1 MFCMQKSS
9 KRKKMPLTASF
20 FVAYSPL
27 THKHL
32 VGTILLYL
40 SGGVQV
46 IRKKVGERI
55 KELRQAQNISQE
67 KLALKADIDRTYL
80 ASVEQ
85 GKRNIAIIN
94 LEKIVIA
101 LDTTLEV
108 FFKGL

>member
-1 MFCMQKSS
+1 M
-9 KRKKMPLTASF
+9 
-20 FVAYSPL
+20 
-27 THKHL
+27 
-32 VGTILLYL
+32 
-40 SGGVQV
+40 

-101 LDTTLEV
+101 LDTTLE
-108 FFKGL
+108 FFLKGF

>member
-1 MFCMQKSS
+1 
-9 KRKKMPLTASF
+9 
-20 FVAYSPL
+20 
-27 THKHL
+27 
-32 VGTILLYL
+32 
-40 SGGVQV
+40 V

-108 FFKGL
+108 FSRACNDRKEGAYGVQIHRKRR

>member
-1 MFCMQKSS
+1 M
-9 KRKKMPLTASF
+9 
-20 FVAYSPL
+20 
-27 THKHL
+27 
-32 VGTILLYL
+32 
-40 SGGVQV
+40 

-94 LEKIVIA
+94 L
-101 LDTTLEV
+101 
-108 FFKGL
+108 

>member
-1 MFCMQKSS
+1 M
-9 KRKKMPLTASF
+9 
-20 FVAYSPL
+20 
-27 THKHL
+27 
-32 VGTILLYL
+32 
-40 SGGVQV
+40 

-108 FFKGL
+108 FFKMFLHKCIQYFSVIVK

>member
-1 MFCMQKSS
+1 M
-9 KRKKMPLTASF
+9 
-20 FVAYSPL
+20 
-27 THKHL
+27 
-32 VGTILLYL
+32 
-40 SGGVQV
+40 

-67 KLALKADIDRTYL
+67 KLSLKADIDRTYL

>member
-1 MFCMQKSS
+1 M
-9 KRKKMPLTASF
+9 
-20 FVAYSPL
+20 
-27 THKHL
+27 
-32 VGTILLYL
+32 
-40 SGGVQV
+40 

-55 KELRQAQNISQE
+55 KELWQAQNISQE